1 MTSNIDI
8 KYLLNYSELKEIIDF
23 INNTYKIDLSIYAKS
38 ILKHRIELFINQY
51 NIQGIDGI
59 KKLLIK
65 EKVIPNLMKIISV
78 ETTGMF
84 RDVEM
89 WNKLKEKFD
98 KSINNKLLKI
108 LIPEV
113 TSDDELFTMIIFLE
127 EQGIFNY
134 SILATSSNSYNF
146 NRIKKVTF
154 TQKKIDL
161 YFQNYYNF
169 CNRQD
174 GLKYFETGVS
184 GLLFKKSYFQNV
196 NFLEHSVLNE
206 FETEEMF
213 DLILFRNRML
223 YYDYSLK
230 DTIIKNIIAKLKVNG
245 LLIIGLKE
253 TINTP
258 IQNNLVEIDKEMKI
272 YKRKS

>member
-23 INNTYKIDLSIYAKS
+23 LNITYKIDLSIYSKS

-59 KKLLIK
+59 KKLLQK

-84 RDVEM
+84 RDIEM
-89 WNKLKEKFD
+89 WKKLMDKYD
-98 KSINNKLLKI
+98 KSMTNVGLKI
-108 LIPEV
+108 WIPEV
-113 TSDDELFTMIIFLE
+113 TSDDELFSIVIFME

-134 SILATSSNSYNF
+134 SITATSSNAYNF
-146 NRIKKVTF
+146 NRIQKYTFNQKKV
-154 TQKKIDL
+154 DVYL
-161 YFQNYYNF
+161 QNFFNL

-174 GLKYFETGVS
+174 GLKYFETSIS
-184 GLLFKKSYFQNV
+184 GLLFKKTYLQNV
-196 NFLEHSVLNE
+196 NFVEHFILNE
-206 FETEEMF
+206 FETEEQF

-230 DTIIKNIIAKLKVNG
+230 ETIIKNVISKLKING
-245 LLIIGLKE
+245 LFIIGLKE
-253 TINTP
+253 TVSTP
-258 IQNNLVEIDKEMKI
+258 TQYNLVELDKEMRI
-272 YKRKS
+272 FKRKV

>member
-23 INNTYKIDLSIYAKS
+23 VNITYKIDLSIYSKS

-59 KKLLIK
+59 KKLLLK

-84 RDVEM
+84 RDIEM
-89 WNKLKEKFD
+89 WSKLKEKFD
-98 KSINNKLLKI
+98 KSYNNVDLKI
-108 LIPEV
+108 WIPEV
-113 TSDDELFTMIIFLE
+113 TSDDELFTLIIFLE

-134 SILATSSNSYNF
+134 SIVATSNNPYNF
-146 NRIKKVTF
+146 NRIQKITF

-161 YFQNYYNF
+161 YFQNYNNF

-174 GLKYFETGVS
+174 GLKYFETSVS
-184 GLLFKKSYFQNV
+184 GLLFKKTYLKNV
-196 NFLEHSVLNE
+196 EFVEHSILNE
-206 FETEEMF
+206 FETDKMF
-213 DLILFRNRML
+213 DFILFRNRML

-230 DTIIKNIIAKLKVNG
+230 DTIIKNVILKLKVNG